1 MSRVL
6 KEIYIRDGLAGLFR
20 GFAPTVLR
28 SIPAA
33 GATFTAYELSIRALQ
48 SAGL

>member
-1 MSRVL
+1 VTSVL
-6 KEIYIRDGLAGLFR
+6 KSIYTRDGLNGLFR

-33 GATFTAYELSIRALQ
+33 GATFTAYELSIRAFQ
-48 SAGL
+48 ANGW